1 MIITFSTLYRGTL
14 ILRVICVCC
23 LFVLLSL
30 PQNSGHFTSM
40 RDQITPETS
49 SLMSA
54 FPFSL
59 NVCLFVRWFS
69 HLPTAHLPKNTNK
82 DFIHQ
87 TRAEWNTQARRT
99 EPPERL
105 SSSSYHAEH
114 NSRSG
119 HRKPETEEVSE
130 PMDKCQ
136 ENEKI
141 GTEGKFSN
149 SKIKRVVTTQ
159 QTKPKQ
165 DSFTTSKQINVLF
178 TERNTY

>member
-1 MIITFSTLYRGTL
+1 MIINFSTLCRGTL

-30 PQNSGHFTSM
+30 PQNSSHFTSM

-69 HLPTAHLPKNTNK
+69 HLPTAHLPKNTKK

-114 NSRSG
+114 NSRFG
-119 HRKPETEEVSE
+119 HRKADESQRQRKSASQWTSVRKTKKLELMV
-130 PMDKCQ
+130 
-136 ENEKI
+136 N
-141 GTEGKFSN
+141 F
-149 SKIKRVVTTQ
+149 
-159 QTKPKQ
+159 QTVK
-165 DSFTTSKQINVLF
+165 
-178 TERNTY
+178 